1 MESLEQQ
8 VYVLNHKVNDL
19 YQTIEQLNRKIS
31 LCLGQPSLNVPLPPS
46 ESPEALLRKR
56 YAYAIGNLVS
66 TTLEELEEWE
76 ELDHKD
82 VLKEKNERHQ
92 PEKPVKNNID
102 TELTPEIQIRR
113 LTAQLTAAYHRI
125 AELEEQLVANRVQS
139 ESVTRGELLKTQT
152 SIPQGQRFNGL

>member
-8 VYVLNHKVNDL
+8 VYVLNHKVDDL

-31 LCLGQPSLNVPLPPS
+31 LCLGQQSLNVPPPPS

-66 TTLEELEEWE
+66 TTLEEWE
-76 ELDHKD
+76 ELEGLEHKD
-82 VLKEKNERHQ
+82 VIKEKNERPE
-92 PEKPVKNNID
+92 PEKPVQNNVD
-102 TELTPEIQIRR
+102 SELSPETQIRR

-125 AELEEQLVANRVQS
+125 AELEEQLMAKRIHS
-139 ESVTRGELLKTQT
+139 
-152 SIPQGQRFNGL
+152 

>member
-19 YQTIEQLNRKIS
+19 YQTLEQLNRKIS
-31 LCLGQPSLNVPLPPS
+31 LCLGQQSLNVPPPPS

-66 TTLEELEEWE
+66 TTLEESE
-76 ELDHKD
+76 ELEHKD
-82 VLKEKNERHQ
+82 VLKEKNERQ
-92 PEKPVKNNID
+92 EPEKPVKNNLD
-102 TELTPEIQIRR
+102 SELSPEIQIRR

-125 AELEEQLVANRVQS
+125 AELEEQLMAKRVHS
-139 ESVTRGELLKTQT
+139 
-152 SIPQGQRFNGL
+152 

>member
-1 MESLEQQ
+1 MESLEHQ

-19 YQTIEQLNRKIS
+19 YQTLEQLNRKIS
-31 LCLGQPSLNVPLPPS
+31 LCLGQQSLNVPPPPS

-66 TTLEELEEWE
+66 TTLEESE
-76 ELDHKD
+76 ELEHKD

-92 PEKPVKNNID
+92 PEKPVQNNID
-102 TELTPEIQIRR
+102 SELSPEIQIRR

-125 AELEEQLVANRVQS
+125 AELEEQLMAKRVHS
-139 ESVTRGELLKTQT
+139 
-152 SIPQGQRFNGL
+152 